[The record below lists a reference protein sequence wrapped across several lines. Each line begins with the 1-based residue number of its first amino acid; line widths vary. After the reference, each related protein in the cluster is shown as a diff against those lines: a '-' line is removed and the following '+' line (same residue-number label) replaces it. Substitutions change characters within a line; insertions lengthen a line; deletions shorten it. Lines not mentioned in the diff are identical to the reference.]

1 MNWPTAPSATDI
13 TSEMTASEVGLIQRL
28 QGGADNLP
36 AIAARVLGEFYDAIM
51 ASGSD
56 LDTAGTLPLGLH
68 SDFIAVARWR
78 FLVSL
83 PKAAETLQTDV
94 RKQACKE
101 GLEKL
106 RMISKQEW
114 AVQQPGTLA
123 VANSRFGNWN
133 SENKLVM
140 RTNPTPRPGT
150 QYSPPCEQYAN
161 PAGPSDDT

>member
-1 MNWPTAPSATDI
+1 MSWPTAPSETDVLTELTSSEGALI
-13 TSEMTASEVGLIQRL
+13 TRL
-28 QGGADNLP
+28 QGGTDNLP
-36 AIAARVLGEFYDAIM
+36 VIVGRVLGEFYDAIM

-78 FLVSL
+78 FLISL
-83 PKAAETLQTDV
+83 PDAAKALQTEG
-94 RKQACKE
+94 RKEAYKA

-106 RMISKQEW
+106 RMISKLEW
-114 AVQQPGTLA
+114 AVQQPGTPA